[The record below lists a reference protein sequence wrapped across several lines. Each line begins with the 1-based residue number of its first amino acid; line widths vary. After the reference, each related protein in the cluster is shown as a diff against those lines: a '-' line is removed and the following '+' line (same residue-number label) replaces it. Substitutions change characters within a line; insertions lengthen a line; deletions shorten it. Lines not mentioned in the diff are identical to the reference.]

1 MAGQLPVDLKLLL
14 EAYDVGQQYQK
25 LSKHGVTTIDQF
37 AVLSAKRLHDL
48 GINDFN
54 VRFRALPK
62 AQTLVNSVWQ
72 RDAIKQDLLVSTDRY
87 RRQGPCLGYK
97 NSSKT
102 PKFLPRIKPSFTS
115 ILLHVK
121 HTNYT

>member
-62 AQTLVNSVWQ
+62 AQKLVNSVWQ
-72 RDAIKQDLLVSTDRY
+72 RDSIKQDLLVSSSY
-87 RRQGPCLGYK
+87 RRQGTACTTRKLY
-97 NSSKT
+97 
-102 PKFLPRIKPSFTS
+102 LI
-115 ILLHVK
+115 
-121 HTNYT
+121 